1 MNYYFYGMKHPAD
14 QMEFESMFK
23 TEQDCI
29 AYLTSIRW
37 PRGFECPVCGSI
49 RFWKKNKGRF
59 ECSDCHA
66 ETTVT
71 NGTIFHKS
79 TKPLMVWFRAI
90 WWMVAQKN
98 GVSAKGLQKILGLG
112 SYRTAWTWLHKFRRL
127 MILSGRAELQGTVE
141 VDEVLV
147 GGKTSGK
154 RGRGAE
160 GKSLIAVAVEIK
172 GTRTGRVRLAKIPDA
187 SSESLNRFIEDNIR
201 PSSMIIT
208 DGWPSYSGLTGMGYV
223 HKIQKSTVKDGD
235 EEVLPN
241 VHRVASLLKRWL
253 LGTHQSYLN
262 KGKLEYYLDEYVFRY
277 NRRTSKSR
285 GLIFM
290 RLIEQA
296 VITAPVSYEKII
308 NQNHG

>member
-1 MNYYFYGMKHPAD
+1 
-14 QMEFESMFK
+14 MEFEEMFK

-29 AYLTSIRW
+29 EYISSIRW
-37 PRGFECPVCGSI
+37 PKGFECPVCGSI
-49 RFWKKNKGRF
+49 RYWKKNKGRF
-59 ECSDCHA
+59 ECRDCHT

-79 TKPLMVWFRAI
+79 TKPLMIWFRAI
-90 WWMVAQKN
+90 WWIVAQKN

-112 SYRTAWTWLHKFRRL
+112 SYRTSWTWLHKFRRL
-127 MILSGRAELQGTVE
+127 MVFSGRTKLQGTVE
-141 VDEVLV
+141 VDEVMI

-160 GKSLIAVAVEIK
+160 GKSLIAVAVEVQGRK
-172 GTRTGRVRLAKIPDA
+172 TGRVRMAKIPDA
-187 SSESLNRFIEDNIR
+187 SSHCLNRFIENNIEQ
-201 PSSMIIT
+201 SSTIVT
-208 DGWPSYSGLTGMGYV
+208 DGWKSYNNLVNMGYL
-223 HKIQKSTVKDGD
+223 HKIQKVVINDED

-241 VHRVASLLKRWL
+241 VHRIASLLKRWL

-262 KGKLEYYLDEYVFRY
+262 KNKLEYYLDEYVFRY
-277 NRRTSKSR
+277 NRRTSTSR
-285 GLIFM
+285 GLLFL

-296 VITAPVSYEKII
+296 VITEPVSYKEII